1 MDVVKELSLPL
12 YIEIGLA
19 ISTLVF
25 GFIAGSYR
33 QLLKFKC
40 KQKKDKAMDWMIH
53 SEIHELLTELRYETD
68 AARAQLVQFHNG
80 EYFMDGVSMK
90 KLSLTHESLS
100 VGVSAEADKL
110 KGLLISLFTPLITK
124 IVKDSPEL
132 IITKNEDDSFF
143 KNFLLSSNA
152 QAYLALPIKHEN
164 NICGYI
170 MLQWCSPTKLKKA
183 SSNINEINERFTS
196 VRNLI
201 QIQLEE
207 QRRIT

>member
-40 KQKKDKAMDWMIH
+40 KQKKDKAIDWMIH

-143 KNFLLSSNA
+143 KNFLLSSNV
-152 QAYLALPIKHEN
+152 QSYLALPIKHEN

-170 MLQWCSPTKLKKA
+170 MLQWCSPTKVKKA